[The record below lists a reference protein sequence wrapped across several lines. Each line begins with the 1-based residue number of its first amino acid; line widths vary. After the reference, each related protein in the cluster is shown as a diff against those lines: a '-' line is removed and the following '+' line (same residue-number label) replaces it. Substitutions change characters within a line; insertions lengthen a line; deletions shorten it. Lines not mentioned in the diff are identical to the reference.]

1 MERVWLY
8 LREKH
13 WSHRLLDT
21 ADAIVDALCRAW
33 NALTAE
39 RLRSLT
45 SYPYLDQVKISA
57 DRYQTSKAA
66 CPLPAETGR
75 SDYGCRGPL
84 WV

>member
-13 WSHRLLDT
+13 WSHRLLDA
-21 ADAIVDALCRAW
+21 ADAIVDALRRAW

-45 SYPYLDQVKISA
+45 SYPYLDQVKI
-57 DRYQTSKAA
+57 
-66 CPLPAETGR
+66 
-75 SDYGCRGPL
+75 
-84 WV
+84 